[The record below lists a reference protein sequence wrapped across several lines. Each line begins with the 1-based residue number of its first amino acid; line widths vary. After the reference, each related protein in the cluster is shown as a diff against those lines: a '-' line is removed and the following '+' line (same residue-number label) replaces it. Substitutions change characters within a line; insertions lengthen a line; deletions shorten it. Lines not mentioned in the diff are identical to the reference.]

1 MAVKLSDVA
10 KLAGVS
16 PTTVSRV
23 INDYGYISDKTRNKV
38 HQAMR
43 ELNYQPNSLAR
54 SLHGKH
60 TKLVGLIFPGA
71 SHPFFGELQCSA
83 DMPAG
88 SSFRGPGTQV
98 DQSILI

>member
-43 ELNYQPNSLAR
+43 
-54 SLHGKH
+54 
-60 TKLVGLIFPGA
+60 
-71 SHPFFGELQCSA
+71 
-83 DMPAG
+83 
-88 SSFRGPGTQV
+88 
-98 DQSILI
+98 